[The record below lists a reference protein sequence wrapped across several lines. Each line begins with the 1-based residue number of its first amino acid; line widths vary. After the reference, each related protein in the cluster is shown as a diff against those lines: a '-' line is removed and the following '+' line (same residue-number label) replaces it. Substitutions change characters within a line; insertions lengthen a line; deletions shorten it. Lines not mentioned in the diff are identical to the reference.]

1 MKRKSFSR
9 FTIILFL
16 IGLMVGVQYN
26 TINEPESRENHDIWE
41 LRQNLSKEKQLH
53 SELLSE
59 ISALDETLVKYDS
72 ASSASPE
79 QALKD
84 TVQELR
90 ISAGLTD
97 ITGPGIEI
105 SIEPSPEA
113 MAFGYEIEGI
123 SPVLLIR
130 FVNEIN
136 RFKGLHVSIDGQRLV
151 NTSAIRDI
159 NGAVTVNA
167 SPVSTPPFAIKII
180 SPTMEDNQKLY
191 NHLLGSR
198 LIENFFIDNL
208 NVAVQEPNEEVT
220 IEAFGESLPV
230 DFLNAPEG
238 E

>member
-1 MKRKSFSR
+1 MKKKTFSR

-16 IGLMVGVQYN
+16 IGLMVGIQYN
-26 TINEPESRENHDIWE
+26 TINEPESRESHDIWE
-41 LRQNLSKEKQLH
+41 LRQELSREKQLH

-59 ISALDETLVKYDS
+59 ISALDETLVKYDN

-97 ITGPGIEI
+97 MTGPGIEI
-105 SIEPSPEA
+105 TIEPSPEA

-123 SPVLLIR
+123 SPDLLIR

-151 NTSAIRDI
+151 NNTAIRDI

-167 SPVSTPPFAIKII
+167 RPVSTPPFAIKII
-180 SPTMEDNQKLY
+180 SPSTEDNQKLY

-198 LIENFFIDNL
+198 LIDDFFIDNL
-208 NVAVQEPNEEVT
+208 NVAVQEPSEKLT
-220 IEAFGESLPV
+220 IEAFDEALPV
-230 DFLNAPEG
+230 DFLNASEG